1 MIGYLPVSL
10 HDIIQSALRDWKRRS
25 FEISELQHLLCFRNQ
40 CMARPDLPQAAIA
53 SQLLSDMLA
62 RLETRNRE
70 YAEVLS
76 LRFQHGHS
84 ILAVGRRL
92 DMSESNVHRKQ
103 REAIELF
110 VLLFREEEERER
122 RCRRDRFI
130 ERLPIPPEA
139 SLFGTDAVLDYLYGK
154 ISDVDGP
161 LLLSI
166 EGMGGIG
173 KTTAADALMRRA
185 IDHDRFEDYGW
196 VSAQVKAWYPNARLG
211 TAEVAV
217 NSTLDLLE
225 ALIVQLIGSEALPSP
240 FTIETGEARLARHLR
255 GSSSLIVVD
264 NLETMADLN
273 KLLPIIRNLAGP
285 TRFVLTSRQSLQPLA
300 NVFPLRLRPLGEQD
314 SLSLVRYWAERSN
327 LSDIATADDA
337 QLRPIFE
344 TVGGNPLVL
353 RLVVGQAQYY
363 DLYRVLD
370 SMRTASGT
378 AADQIYT
385 YIYRQVWDNL
395 AINDR
400 KLLLATPLLPKE
412 GGELSYLAAVS
423 GLNAGEVHDALE
435 NLIRCSLVD
444 HRRNGLGD
452 SRYTIHSLTRTFL
465 LDHEIRWGQESAP
478 AT

>member
-1 MIGYLPVSL
+1 
-10 HDIIQSALRDWKRRS
+10 
-25 FEISELQHLLCFRNQ
+25 
-40 CMARPDLPQAAIA
+40 
-53 SQLLSDMLA
+53 
-62 RLETRNRE
+62 
-70 YAEVLS
+70 
-76 LRFQHGHS
+76 
-84 ILAVGRRL
+84 
-92 DMSESNVHRKQ
+92 MSESNVHRKQ

-110 VLLFREEEERER
+110 VLLFKEEEERQR
-122 RCRRDRFI
+122 RRRRYRFV

-139 SLFGTDAVLDYLYGK
+139 SLFGMDEVLDHLYSK
-154 ISDVDGP
+154 ISDINGP

-185 IDHDRFEDYGW
+185 IDRDRFEDYGW
-196 VSAQVKAWYPNARLG
+196 VSAQAKAWHPHARLG
-211 TAEVAV
+211 TAEGAAH
-217 NSTLDLLE
+217 STLDLLE

-240 FTIETGEARLARHLR
+240 FTIETGEARLARHLQ

-273 KLLPIIRNLAGP
+273 RLLPIIRNLAGP
-285 TRFVLTSRQSLQPLA
+285 TRFVLTSRQSLQPFA

-327 LSDIATADDA
+327 LSDIATADDVH
-337 QLRPIFE
+337 LRPIYE
-344 TVGGNPLVL
+344 TVGGNPLAL

-363 DLYRVLD
+363 DIDRVLE
-370 SMRTASGT
+370 SFRTGSGR

-385 YIYRQVWDNL
+385 YIYRQAWENL
-395 AINDR
+395 AANDR

-423 GLNAGEVHDALE
+423 KMNSGEFQDALE

-465 LDHEIRWGQESAP
+465 MDDKIQWHQDDDPLIGHQES
-478 AT
+478 